1 MSKFAFEQGSDEWHA
16 MRKRALTD
24 LYWFDANVLGYANLF
39 ALEEETHL
47 LPLRFVERNTGI
59 KELDEAPY
67 QLILWPRDTGKS
79 SCVTVGRSVQRACQN
94 PNTAILVAN
103 EKEETASDFIASIK
117 HHFETNEFLRHLFP
131 EVLPPDFRKVVW
143 ASTRASLN
151 RETGRPEPTFDAIGV
166 GGTKVGKHYDLIVCD
181 DLISREAM
189 ENARSG
195 NWTIMQKVNRW
206 VNQLVPLLSK
216 GAKPFPQ
223 ITFIGTH
230 WWHDDVYK
238 HIQEVHGKGEEPQ
251 RYRIKT
257 TLKSGK
263 TVYRDCHRVGNIA
276 VMTMSVIEKGIVI
289 FPRIWP
295 EDRIQDM
302 LVADPE
308 FAACNLFND
317 PSNVAVRTFD
327 DQWLRHW
334 HYTDQNG
341 RVISYRGDDGQL
353 KFVDVKS
360 LYRILCIDP
369 AAAGAT
375 EGARNAMVVL
385 GTDQASGKHFVLDVV
400 ANREDPEDV
409 VQTVLDL
416 AHRWDLR
423 KVYIELA
430 GQQLY
435 FIQWVE
441 KEARRRNMPLV
452 VEKLQP
458 GGRNKDLRIG
468 GLVIPFKN
476 GDMFVHPSQTALIVD
491 EYRHYRPG
499 AKMRDVMDALAYAV
513 EVAPKAVR
521 GGTGMDAKTRSRHQ
535 LNEYYKRRRL

>member
-1 MSKFAFEQGSDEWHA
+1 MAKFEFAQGSEQWHA
-16 MRKRALTD
+16 MRKRALED
-24 LYWFDANVLGYANLF
+24 LYWFDANVLGYGALF

-47 LPLRFVERNTGI
+47 LPLRFVERKTGI
-59 KELDEAPY
+59 PALDEAPY

-79 SCVTVGRSVQRACQN
+79 SCVTVGRSVQRAVQN
-94 PNTAILVAN
+94 PNTGILIAN
-103 EKEETASDFIASIK
+103 EKEETAADFIASIK

-131 EVLPPDFRKVVW
+131 EVLPPDFRKVTW
-143 ASTRASLN
+143 ASTRASIQ
-151 RETGRPEPTFDAIGV
+151 RDTGRPEPTFDAIGV

-238 HIQEVHGKGEEPQ
+238 HIQEVHGKGEEPR

-257 TLKSGK
+257 VLSNGK

-276 VMTMSVIEKGIVI
+276 VMIMSVIEKGVVI
-289 FPRIWP
+289 FPKIWP

-327 DQWLRHW
+327 D
-334 HYTDQNG
+334 
-341 RVISYRGDDGQL
+341 
-353 KFVDVKS
+353 
-360 LYRILCIDP
+360 
-369 AAAGAT
+369 
-375 EGARNAMVVL
+375 GARNAVVTL
-385 GTDQASGKHFVLDVV
+385 GTDQATGKHFVLDVT
-400 ANREDPEDV
+400 ANSEDPEDI
-409 VQTVLDL
+409 VQTVIDT
-416 AHRWDLR
+416 AERWGVR

-441 KEARRRNMPLV
+441 KEARRRNLPLV

-476 GDMFVHPSQTALIVD
+476 GDLFVHASQKELIVD

-499 AKMRDVMDALAYAV
+499 AKYRDVLDALAYAI

-521 GGTGMDAKTRSRHQ
+521 GGRSMDAKTRAREQ
-535 LNEYYKRRRL
+535 LQDYYKRRRL

>member
-1 MSKFAFEQGSDEWHA
+1 MAKFEFAQGSEQWHA
-16 MRKRALTD
+16 MRKRALED
-24 LYWFDANVLGYANLF
+24 LYWFDANVLGYGALF

-47 LPLRFVERNTGI
+47 LPLRFVERKTGI
-59 KELDEAPY
+59 PALDEAPY

-79 SCVTVGRSVQRACQN
+79 SCVTVGRSVQRAVQN
-94 PNTAILVAN
+94 PNTGILIAN
-103 EKEETASDFIASIK
+103 EKEETAADFIASIK

-131 EVLPPDFRKVVW
+131 EVLPPDFRKVTW
-143 ASTRASLN
+143 ASTRASIQ
-151 RETGRPEPTFDAIGV
+151 RDTGRPEPTFDAIGV

-238 HIQEVHGKGEEPQ
+238 HIQEVHGKGEEPR

-257 TLKSGK
+257 VLSNGK

-276 VMTMSVIEKGIVI
+276 VMIMSVIEKGVVI
-289 FPRIWP
+289 FPKIWP

-327 DQWLRHW
+327 DTWLRYW
-334 HYTDQNG
+334 NYTDQLG
-341 RVISYRGDDGQL
+341 KGLSYRGDDGQL
-353 KFVDVKS
+353 QFLDIKG
-360 LYRILCIDP
+360 LYKTITVDP
-369 AAAGAT
+369 AAAGT
-375 EGARNAMVVL
+375 DGARNAVVTL
-385 GTDQASGKHFVLDVV
+385 GTDQATGKHFVLDVT
-400 ANREDPEDV
+400 ANSEDPEDI
-409 VQTVLDL
+409 VQTVIDT
-416 AHRWDLR
+416 AERWGVR

-441 KEARRRNMPLV
+441 KEARRRNLPLV

-476 GDMFVHPSQTALIVD
+476 GDLFVHASQKELIVD

-499 AKMRDVMDALAYAV
+499 AKYRDVLDALAYAI

-521 GGTGMDAKTRSRHQ
+521 GGRSMDAKTRAREQ
-535 LNEYYKRRRL
+535 LQDYYKRRRL

>member
-1 MSKFAFEQGSDEWHA
+1 MAKFEFAQGSEQWHA
-16 MRKRALTD
+16 MRKRALED
-24 LYWFDANVLGYANLF
+24 LYWFDANVLGYGALF

-47 LPLRFVERNTGI
+47 LPLRFVERKTGI
-59 KELDEAPY
+59 PALDEAPY

-79 SCVTVGRSVQRACQN
+79 SCVTVGRSVQRAVQN
-94 PNTAILVAN
+94 PNTGILIAN
-103 EKEETASDFIASIK
+103 EKEETAADFIASIK

-131 EVLPPDFRKVVW
+131 EVLPPDFRKVTW
-143 ASTRASLN
+143 ASTRASIQ
-151 RETGRPEPTFDAIGV
+151 RDTGRPEPTFDAIGV

-238 HIQEVHGKGEEPQ
+238 HIQEVHGKGEEPR

-257 TLKSGK
+257 VLSSGK

-276 VMTMSVIEKGIVI
+276 VMIMSVIEKGVVI
-289 FPRIWP
+289 FPKIWP

-308 FAACNLFND
+308 LAACNLFND

-327 DQWLRHW
+327 DTWLRYW
-334 HYTDQNG
+334 NYTDQLG
-341 RVISYRGDDGQL
+341 KGLSYRGDDGQL
-353 KFVDVKS
+353 QFLDIKG
-360 LYRILCIDP
+360 LYKTITVDP
-369 AAAGAT
+369 AAAGT
-375 EGARNAMVVL
+375 DGARNAVVTL
-385 GTDQASGKHFVLDVV
+385 GTDQATGKHFVLDVT
-400 ANREDPEDV
+400 ANSEDPEDI
-409 VQTVLDL
+409 VQTVIDT
-416 AHRWDLR
+416 AERWGVR

-441 KEARRRNMPLV
+441 KEARRRNLPLV

-476 GDMFVHPSQTALIVD
+476 GDLFVHASQKELIVD

-499 AKMRDVMDALAYAV
+499 AKYRDVLDALAYAI

-521 GGTGMDAKTRSRHQ
+521 GGRSMDAKTRAREQ
-535 LNEYYKRRRL
+535 LQDYYKRRRL